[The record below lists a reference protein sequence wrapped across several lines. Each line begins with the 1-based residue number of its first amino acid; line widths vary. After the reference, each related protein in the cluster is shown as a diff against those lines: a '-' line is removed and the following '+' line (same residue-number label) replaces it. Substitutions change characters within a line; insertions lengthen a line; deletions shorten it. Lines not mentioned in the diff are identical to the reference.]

1 VRCGSREGEAVWEIF
16 RSFNLAGR
24 IGMVVGLLGAL
35 AGAAAAIV
43 AAPVGGTILVV
54 VLLGMIITAFWFAWR
69 PQLQR
74 NRLVKQGV
82 AGWATI
88 LSIQETGW
96 TVQGNYGQAKLR
108 LSVEPPDGSPPY
120 EVETR
125 ALINRF
131 DIPQYQPG
139 TRLQVAIDPR
149 DPQAV
154 AIV

>member
-1 VRCGSREGEAVWEIF
+1 MWEAF
-16 RSFNLAGR
+16 KSFNLAGR
-24 IGMVVGLLGAL
+24 IGMFIGLLGAL

-43 AAPVGGTILVV
+43 AEPLVGTIMVV
-54 VLLGMIITAFWFAWR
+54 VFFAIIIVALWFAWR
-69 PQLQR
+69 PQVQR
-74 NRLVKQGV
+74 NRLVKQG
-82 AGWATI
+82 AAAWATV

-108 LSVEPPDGSPPY
+108 LSVEPADGGSPY

-139 TRLQVAIDPR
+139 TRVQVAIDPR
-149 DPQAV
+149 DPRKVAV
-154 AIV
+154 S